1 MLHTNRMKQR
11 LREGQEVTG
20 LFCSIPAPIT
30 VEMIGLAGY
39 DFVIIDTE
47 HVLVNPETLEHM
59 LRAAEAVGITA
70 LVRVADTNAGTILR
84 ALDGGAYGIVAPH
97 IAEPAQLAALVRAS
111 RYHPEGQRSLNGGR
125 PGAFGKFSLVDYMH
139 TANQEIMVVP
149 MIESR
154 QGVESIDA
162 ILDHPGIDMIMVGT
176 ADLSQSYGVPW
187 QTGHTVVTQAVET
200 VFAAA
205 RARDIPFCAILR
217 KADEIAE
224 WRRKGVQAY
233 ILGDERGVSFRAL
246 QDHLRRFST

>member
-1 MLHTNRMKQR
+1 
-11 LREGQEVTG
+11 
-20 LFCSIPAPIT
+20 LFCSIPTPIA

-47 HVLVNPETLEHM
+47 HVLINPETLENM
-59 LRAAEAVGITA
+59 LRAAESVGVTA
-70 LVRVADTNAGTILR
+70 LVRVADTAAGTILR
-84 ALDGGAYGIVAPH
+84 ALDGGAHGVVAPH

-125 PGAFGKFSLVDYMH
+125 PGAFGKFSLVEYMGK
-139 TANQEIMVVP
+139 ANREIMVVP

-162 ILDHPGIDMIMVGT
+162 IVDQPGIDMIMVGT

-187 QTGHTVVTQAVET
+187 QTGHPSVTEAVET

-205 RARDIPFCAILR
+205 SRRGIPFCAILR
-217 KADEIAE
+217 NADEIAE
-224 WRRKGVQAY
+224 WRRKGVRAY
-233 ILGDERGVSFRAL
+233 LLGDERGVSFRAL
-246 QDHLRRFST
+246 QDHLRRFSA